1 MQKLINH
8 TLTSYQDIN
17 PQRKDALLILHGW
30 GQSSTHW
37 IKFISLLP
45 KNYRYLIIDLPGFG
59 NTQHLPNNPGIKEYS
74 NFILSFIHK
83 LKLENVTLLGHSFG
97 GQIATHLTATHPK
110 NIKQLILLS
119 PSSIRQKTKKQKI
132 KIFIYHQFKF
142 LKKILPHFFLNLLI
156 KQISSTD
163 YFNSS
168 PQHRS
173 ILKKIVNQNLA
184 PLLKKI
190 STPTTIIWG
199 DQDKEIPYQ
208 GKFLAE
214 NIPHSQLVVLY
225 GANHNPHLLKPEKLS
240 SAIQQSLNFQS

>member
-8 TLTSYQDIN
+8 TLTNYQDTN
-17 PQRKDALLILHGW
+17 PQQKDIFLILHGW

-37 IKFISLLP
+37 NKLVSLLP
-45 KNYRYLIIDLPGFG
+45 NNYRYVILDLPGFG
-59 NTQHLPNNPGIKEYS
+59 NTQHLPSNPGIKEYS
-74 NFILSFIHK
+74 DFVLSFIHK
-83 LKLENVTLLGHSFG
+83 LKLKNITLLGHSFG
-97 GQIATHLTATHPK
+97 GQIATHLVVTHPK
-110 NIKQLILLS
+110 TFKHLILLS
-119 PSSIRQKTKKQKI
+119 PSTIRQKTKKLKL
-132 KIFIYHQFKF
+132 KVLIYHQFKF
-142 LKKILPHFFLNLLI
+142 LKKIIPRFLSNPLI

-163 YFNSS
+163 YYNSS

-184 PLLKKI
+184 PSLKKI
-190 STPTTIIWG
+190 LTPTTIIWG

-214 NIPHSQLVVLY
+214 NVPQSQLIVLY
-225 GANHNPHLLKPEKLS
+225 GADHNPHLLKPEKLS